1 MGCTQLLLL
10 ALFAV
15 FADLICNCFRGTC
28 DRGCRGVTGTH
39 PSPCPPSPAVA
50 VGLQP
55 HSSARVLC
63 DGGKSSSG
71 LLTQRW
77 DWGQFC
83 TLDAQWYPV
92 PGSGGEGGCG
102 IMAISAAWH

>member
-39 PSPCPPSPAVA
+39 PSPCPHLLWLWGYSHTAQLVFC
-50 VGLQP
+50 VME
-55 HSSARVLC
+55 ARV
-63 DGGKSSSG
+63 
-71 LLTQRW
+71 QV
-77 DWGQFC
+77 
-83 TLDAQWYPV
+83 AY
-92 PGSGGEGGCG
+92 
-102 IMAISAAWH
+102 